1 MSIAPYEAGN
11 ATDCQAVAA
20 PVPQPRGPLHR
31 LREVRQQQRISLR
44 TVARRL
50 GISVQ
55 DAEREE
61 SETEDLPLSQLY
73 RWQEALEV
81 PVCELLE
88 DSQMELS
95 SPVRA
100 RASLVRVMKTAV
112 TLSEMAHTTRVKS
125 MAGQLIEQLVQIMP
139 ELEEVGAWQSSGSR
153 RSSKDLGRAAEYRL
167 DESLLRY

>member
-112 TLSEMAHTTRVKS
+112 TLS
-125 MAGQLIEQLVQIMP
+125 
-139 ELEEVGAWQSSGSR
+139 
-153 RSSKDLGRAAEYRL
+153 
-167 DESLLRY
+167 